1 MKSENFIG
9 IYPDILS
16 KDECQ
21 FLINSIDSAIKKPD
35 SSPFVTAA
43 NITNPLIRK
52 DYGFLLEDDN
62 LQESKIIRIALS
74 KATEQY
80 SNTYFPIW
88 SAYASSNNIKL
99 QKTPPR
105 GGFHHWHCESSDLQ
119 TSNRILVWT
128 IYLNDVPDGE
138 GETEFLWQGTK
149 LKPKA
154 GTCVIWPAAF
164 THVHRGNPV
173 YSCDK
178 YIATGWYTY
187 DERQETMYV

>member
-1 MKSENFIG
+1 MTTTNEDFIG
-9 IYPDILS
+9 VYPDVLS
-16 KDECQ
+16 KNECQ
-21 FLINSIDSAIKKPD
+21 FLINSVESAIKKPD
-35 SSPFVTAA
+35 SSPFHVIDETK
-43 NITNPLIRK
+43 TPLVRR
-52 DYGFLLEDDN
+52 DYGFLLRDSDSQ
-62 LQESKIIRIALS
+62 QEKILITNALN

-88 SAYASSNNIKL
+88 SAYASSKSIKL

-105 GGFHHWHCESSDLQ
+105 GGFHHWHCEAADLE
-119 TSNRILVWT
+119 TSNRVLVWT

-138 GETEFLWQGTK
+138 GETEFLWQGVK
-149 LKPKA
+149 IKPKA
-154 GTCVIWPAAF
+154 GTCSIWPAAF

-187 DERQETMYV
+187 DERDH